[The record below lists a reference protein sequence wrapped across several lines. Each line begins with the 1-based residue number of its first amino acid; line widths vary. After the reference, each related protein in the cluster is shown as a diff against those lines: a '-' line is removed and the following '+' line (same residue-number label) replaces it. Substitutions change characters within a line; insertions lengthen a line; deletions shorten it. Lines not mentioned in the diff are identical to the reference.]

1 MENLLLFLGVFSFL
15 AYKAI
20 RLLYQ
25 QKQIKE
31 IVIYSSFSTIR
42 VVMWIVVI
50 FRITILTPLYALEF
64 WMQSIIDIFS
74 SFYSV

>member
-15 AYKAI
+15 TYKAI
-20 RLLYQ
+20 RPLYQ

-42 VVMWIVVI
+42 VVMWIAVI
-50 FRITILTPLYALEF
+50 FRITIPTPLYALEF

>member
-42 VVMWIVVI
+42 VVMWIMVI
-50 FRITILTPLYALEF
+50 FRITIPTPLYALEF

>member
-20 RLLYQ
+20 RPLYQ

-42 VVMWIVVI
+42 VVMWIAVI
-50 FRITILTPLYALEF
+50 FRITIPTPLYALEF

>member
-42 VVMWIVVI
+42 VVMWIAVI
-50 FRITILTPLYALEF
+50 FRITIPTPLYALEF